1 MRTNIVIDDELMA
14 EAQRLAGIT
23 TKRETV
29 DQALRL
35 LVRLKRQEAA
45 RDLRGALDWQ
55 GDLDQVRQSR

>member
-14 EAQRLAGIT
+14 EAQRLAGIA

-55 GDLDQVRQSR
+55 GDLDQARQSR